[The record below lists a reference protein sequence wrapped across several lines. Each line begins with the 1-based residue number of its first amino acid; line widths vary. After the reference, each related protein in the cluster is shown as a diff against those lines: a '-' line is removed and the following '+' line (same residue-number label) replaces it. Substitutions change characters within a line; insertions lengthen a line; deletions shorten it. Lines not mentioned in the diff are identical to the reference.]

1 MKRQYF
7 GTDGVRGVANA
18 KLTPELAFQLGAGA
32 AQWMR
37 ENGEDPVVVIGR
49 DTRRSGPMLEAALS
63 AGFAAYGV
71 DVDLLG
77 IAPTPLVSY
86 ATRTGR
92 ARMGIVVSASHNPAP
107 DNGIKFMGHDG
118 RKLPDE
124 TEFRIEQLMTATA
137 ERPTGAGVGLI
148 APAAALTEAYLEFL
162 MAQLPERL
170 DGMRVVVDG
179 ANGAAY
185 ELGPEV
191 LRRLGAEVIAI
202 NVDPADGMTINAT
215 GGATKPKVVQA
226 ATADAQAHVG
236 VAFDGDADRV
246 IFSDGN
252 GNLINGDRTIALWA
266 AHEHAQGQL
275 NPPIVVGTVMSN
287 GGVESYLTGLGIQ
300 FERTDVGD
308 KYVAQRLLST
318 GARVGGEQSGH
329 IIFPAY
335 GPTGDG
341 LTTMLQVLR
350 VLRVSGRTAS
360 EVYQD
365 FDNRP
370 QCLVNIRV
378 DSKEGLAELIAD
390 ELSTAVEKAGEN
402 GRINVRPSGTSP
414 LIRVM
419 VEAESFALRDEIAAG
434 LVTVITAGLG
444 GHVEET
450 VDLTYALGD

>member
-37 ENGEDPVVVIGR
+37 ENGEAPVVVIGR

-124 TEFRIEQLMTATA
+124 TEFRIEQLMSETAN
-137 ERPTGAGVGLI
+137 RPTGVGVGLI
-148 APAAALTEAYLEFL
+148 APADELTEAYLEFL
-162 MAQLPERL
+162 MAQVPERL

-185 ELGPEV
+185 QLGPEV

-202 NVDPADGMTINAT
+202 NVDPADGMAINAT

-226 ATADAQAHVG
+226 ATAEAKAHIG

-246 IFSDGN
+246 IFSDGD

-266 AHEHAQGQL
+266 AHEHAHGQL
-275 NPPIVVGTVMSN
+275 KPPVVVGTVMSN
-287 GGVESYLTGLGIQ
+287 GGVEAYLTGLGIQ
-300 FERTDVGD
+300 FERTNVGD
-308 KYVAQRLLST
+308 KYVAQRLEST
-318 GARVGGEQSGH
+318 GSRVGGEQSGH

-350 VLRVSGRTAS
+350 VLRVSGRTAA
-360 EVYQD
+360 EVYRD
-365 FDNRP
+365 FDNWP
-370 QCLVNIRV
+370 QLLVNIAV
-378 DSKEGLAELIAD
+378 ESKDGWEALLAEDLAAA
-390 ELSTAVEKAGEN
+390 ETRLAGR
-402 GRINVRPSGTSP
+402 GRVNVRPSGTSP
-414 LIRVM
+414 LLRVM
-419 VEAESFALRDEIAAG
+419 VEADDAVLRDEIADSLTARLVDG
-434 LVTVITAGLG
+434 LR
-444 GHVEET
+444 GHVEGRI
-450 VDLTYALGD
+450 DLTHDLGD